1 MIKKIW
7 CNKNHMA
14 KEKIAALATLT
25 RTVNINLENLKT
37 CQNKKVLMP
46 TDFTSLNQFEVL
58 QKNIEEHENDFIKYN
73 NVSLNSHKEKTS
85 SNTNTKTK
93 LPTTYFRRLNCKKY
107 VKKYHFKVKKFE
119 KHFV

>member
-1 MIKKIW
+1 
-7 CNKNHMA
+7 MA

-37 CQNKKVLMP
+37 CQNKEVLMP

-119 KHFV
+119 KHVV